1 MSLPTHS
8 RIDTYVFR
16 LASLVLC
23 LLPCAVSAQ
32 PPNAPDLRIEN
43 LSVYSTLPE
52 SGGFRRVSISFI
64 VANRSSATA
73 GASTTRVI
81 IGNSGFSF
89 GTPSL
94 KPDEKAY
101 ISRPLRTLAAQLSI
115 SVVVDA
121 FRNVPGELRLD
132 NEVKY
137 EANLRS
143 EAGRWISIG
152 PSKIRDTT
160 NTFGP
165 AIGVG
170 RVTSLVVDPRVP
182 DIVYLGARGSG
193 IWKRNGS
200 LWFPIGDSLPSL
212 QIDAIGIY
220 PRTPDRVV
228 VATPMGVFESMDG
241 GGVWSQLT
249 LQNLNASGF
258 GGGALLIENSDRPVM
273 YVSTMSGVL
282 ISKDNGRN
290 WTTVLRPGSR
300 ILSLQFS
307 TTDPTH
313 LLASTTNPSLVFEG
327 KDRGLTPNSWKILTG
342 CVATL
347 PMPFP
352 QDSNVW
358 ISESRGRRWVSIRD
372 KTPGAAKAEIW
383 RSTNRICELNGFTEH
398 AWEKVSLSGDCARPA
413 NHFSYLFAHPTDP
426 LILFKGGVELCR
438 SEARGDSLKRVQKI
452 HFDHHAIAIA
462 PSDPSLMYF
471 GTDGGIYRSADKGK
485 TMEFIGEG
493 LNNTEF
499 FKIDVDGRSPA
510 VVVGGSQDQFT
521 STWNGVS
528 PVWNL
533 TSAGGVDLSDSE
545 FVVFNRFDM
554 KGIFEI
560 GQSTRQVRLLRPGGG
575 QTRLGDSTLPDCC
588 GAEAS
593 GKVRTSMASTGTNP
607 RLLITC
613 QGIWAGPPW
622 RRIQD
627 PSFDPIPTPDGCKFN
642 PAGDFER
649 LKLHSSGILVAVTNT
664 GQVFH
669 GFFKFPPL
677 RKVFQPVTP
686 ASPSAISFDGP
697 GRFYIATNSASL
709 STIDR
714 FDCFTD
720 CNRER
725 VFGTNLGQITA
736 MTIDPLAPDTV
747 VAAVRNQGVV
757 RGTRRGPNNWNWTSY
772 SNGLPN
778 GAFVTDLQ
786 ARSNGRIV
794 AATFGRGAFQSFSR
808 VEQRPPS
815 NEARGHVTSYENE
828 RVFPDQPPGPS
839 NPVVENIELDSRPGF
854 VFTSSSRFPR
864 FAAIVRRAIERNRT
878 VTIVFVPL
886 NAQTGTIISV
896 R

>member
-1 MSLPTHS
+1 MSPHASQIHTCFL
-8 RIDTYVFR
+8 R

-23 LLPCAVSAQ
+23 LLPGAVSAQ
-32 PPNAPDLRIEN
+32 PPTAPDLRIEN
-43 LSVYSTLPE
+43 LSVYSTLAE

-64 VANRSSATA
+64 VVNRSSATA
-73 GASTTRVI
+73 RSSTTRVT

-89 GTPSL
+89 GTPAL

-101 ISRPLRTLAAQLSI
+101 ISRHLRTLATELSI
-115 SVVVDA
+115 SVVADA
-121 FRNVPGELRLD
+121 FHNIPGELRLD

-152 PSKIRDTT
+152 PSKISDAR

-165 AIGVG
+165 ALGVG

-182 DIVYLGARGSG
+182 DLVYLGARGSG

-200 LWFPIGDSLPSL
+200 LWFPIGDSLPSI

-228 VATPMGVFESMDG
+228 VATPMGVFESLDG

-249 LQNLNASGF
+249 SQNLNALGS
-258 GGGALLIENSDRPVM
+258 GGGALLIENSDQPAM
-273 YVSTMSGVL
+273 YVSTRSGVL
-282 ISKDNGRN
+282 ISRDNGRT
-290 WTTVLRPGSR
+290 WTTVLRPGAR

-313 LLASTTNPSLVFEG
+313 LLASTTDPPLVFEG

-342 CVATL
+342 CVAPL

-352 QDSNVW
+352 ENSNVW
-358 ISESRGRRWVSIRD
+358 ITESRGRRWVSIRD
-372 KTPGAAKAEIW
+372 VTKGAEKAEIW
-383 RSTNRICELNGFTEH
+383 RSTNRICQINGFTEH

-426 LILFKGGVELCR
+426 LILFKGGIELCR
-438 SEARGDSLKRVQKI
+438 SEARGDALKKVPKI
-452 HFDHHAIAIA
+452 HVDHHVIAIA

-471 GTDGGIYRSADKGK
+471 GNDGGIHRSADKGK

-499 FKIDVDGRSPA
+499 FKIDVDGSSPA

-528 PVWNL
+528 PIWSL
-533 TSAGGVDLSDSE
+533 KSEGSVDLSDSE
-545 FVVFNRFDM
+545 FVAFDRGDM

-560 GQSTRQVRLLRPGGG
+560 AQATRQVRLLRPGGG

-588 GAEAS
+588 GAEGS
-593 GKVRTSMASTGTNP
+593 GKVRTSMASTGGNP

-622 RRIQD
+622 RQIQA
-627 PSFDPIPTPDGCKFN
+627 PPFDPIPTPDGCKFS
-642 PAGDFER
+642 ATGDFER
-649 LKLHSSGILVAVTNT
+649 LKLHPSGILVAVTNT

-669 GFFKFPPL
+669 GIFNFPPL
-677 RKVFQPVTP
+677 RKIFQPATP
-686 ASPSAISFDGP
+686 VSPSAISFDGP

-709 STIDR
+709 NTIDR
-714 FDCFTD
+714 FDCFIE

-725 VFGTNLGQITA
+725 VFGTNLGAITA

-757 RGTRRGPNNWNWTSY
+757 RGTRKGPNNWGFTSY
-772 SNGLPN
+772 SNGLPA

-786 ARSNGRIV
+786 ARSNGAIV

-808 VEQRPPS
+808 IEQRPQA
-815 NEARGHVTSYENE
+815 NEARGRVTSYEAD
-828 RVFPDQPPGPS
+828 RSDPSRPPGLS
-839 NPVVENIELDSRPGF
+839 NPIVETIELDSRPGF
-854 VFTSSSRFPR
+854 IFTSSSRFPR
-864 FAAIVRRAIERNRT
+864 FGAIVRRAQETNRMI
-878 VTIVFVPL
+878 TIVFVPISP
-886 NAQTGTIISV
+886 QSGRIISV

>member
-1 MSLPTHS
+1 MSLTTPS
-8 RIDTYVFR
+8 RIYTYVIP

-23 LLPCAVSAQ
+23 LLPGAVSAQ
-32 PPNAPDLRIEN
+32 PPNAPDLSVEN
-43 LSVYSTLPE
+43 LSVFSTLPE

-64 VANRSSATA
+64 VVNRSSSATA
-73 GASTTRVI
+73 GATTTRVI
-81 IGNSGFSF
+81 IGNGGFSF
-89 GTPSL
+89 GTPGL
-94 KPDEKAY
+94 KPNQVAY
-101 ISRPLRTLAAQLSI
+101 ISRSLRTQATQLSI
-115 SVVVDA
+115 SVVADA
-121 FRNVPGELRLD
+121 FHNIPGEQDVD
-132 NEVKY
+132 NNELKY

-143 EAGRWISIG
+143 EPGRWISIG
-152 PSKIRDTT
+152 PSKIRDAS

-165 AIGVG
+165 VLGVG
-170 RVTSLVVDPRVP
+170 RVTSLVVDPRSP

-220 PRTPDRVV
+220 PRNPDRVV

-241 GGVWSQLT
+241 GGVWSLLT
-249 LQNLNASGF
+249 SQNLNALGS
-258 GGGALLIENSDRPVM
+258 GGGALLIENSDRPAM
-273 YVSTMSGVL
+273 YVSTKSGVL
-282 ISKDNGRN
+282 VSTDNGRN

-300 ILSLQFS
+300 VFSLQFS

-313 LLASTTNPSLVFEG
+313 LLASTTDPPLVFEG

-342 CVATL
+342 CVAPL
-347 PMPFP
+347 PLPFA
-352 QDSNVW
+352 QNSNVW
-358 ISESRGRRWVSIRD
+358 ITESRGRRWVSIRD
-372 KTPGAAKAEIW
+372 KDAGKAEIW
-383 RSTNRICELNGFTEH
+383 RSTNRICQLNGFTEH
-398 AWEKVSLSGDCARPA
+398 AWEKVSLSGDCAKHA

-426 LILFKGGVELCR
+426 LILFKGGIQLCR
-438 SEARGDSLKRVQKI
+438 SEARGDAFKKVQKI
-452 HFDHHAIAIA
+452 HVDHHAIAVA

-471 GTDGGIYRSADKGK
+471 GTDGGIYRSTDKGK

-521 STWNGVS
+521 STWDGISPIWKLVS
-528 PVWNL
+528 G
-533 TSAGGVDLSDSE
+533 GGVDLTDTELVAFDRSD
-545 FVVFNRFDM
+545 R
-554 KGIFEI
+554 KGIYEI
-560 GQSTRQVRLLRPGGG
+560 AQSTRQVRLLRPGGG
-575 QTRLGDSTLPDCC
+575 QTRLGDSELPDCC
-588 GAEAS
+588 AAEAS
-593 GKVRTSMASTGTNP
+593 GTVRNSMASTGGSP

-622 RRIQD
+622 RRIQE
-627 PSFDPIPTPDGCKFN
+627 PSLDTVPSGCFN
-642 PAGDFER
+642 ATGDFER
-649 LKLHSSGILVAVTNT
+649 LKLHPSGILVAVTNS

-697 GRFYIATNSASL
+697 GRFYIATNSTNL

-714 FDCFTD
+714 FDCFLA

-725 VFGTNLGQITA
+725 IFSTNRGTITA
-736 MTIDPLAPDTV
+736 MTIDSLVPDTV

-757 RGTRRGPNNWNWTSY
+757 RGTRTGTGLNNWSWTSY
-772 SNGLPN
+772 SNGLPA

-786 ARSNGRIV
+786 TRANGAIV
-794 AATFGRGAFQSFSR
+794 AATFGRGAFQAISR
-808 VEQRPPS
+808 IAPRPS
-815 NEARGHVTSYENE
+815 NPEARGRVTLYENE
-828 RVFPDQPPGPS
+828 RVFPDQPPGPG

-886 NAQTGTIISV
+886 NVQTGTIISV